1 MESMQEQEDIWH
13 NAVGQALQARGDAC
27 GYPPQEGDTVT
38 VDRQALEEMYRQ
50 TMQSIDGD
58 ANKREADEQVGP
70 TDVKRAKSSSEGG
83 LDLLSALR
91 ARSVS
96 IH

>member
-1 MESMQEQEDIWH
+1 M
-13 NAVGQALQARGDAC
+13 
-27 GYPPQEGDTVT
+27 T

-50 TMQSIDGD
+50 TMKSIDGD